1 MWAKIDPTGN
11 VWSTCSLVVPD
22 SLWIRGQFKKIA
34 ILWIHEILCRKLTL
48 FTSVYFTEYV
58 SISIRVTIIK
68 SEYTHRCT
76 TRFNSVTRVRFL
88 TNEYEP
94 GASINPSAKNV
105 FMGTLQGIL
114 GVTTSHI
121 QVLVEDGYDTQ
132 ESVLYWKFIDIN
144 EWWHLRYKIHVIYGG
159 ISFRDRKIKC
169 LQALAWWLMNLTLL
183 GKNNDLNRFK
193 SDVLFDKVEDSQL
206 KFEKPEMV
214 MGSWLRPNIF
224 HMINGLNWDK
234 EFTTASCYRK
244 KVVVWPYHMSSE
256 EIHEVLMTEITGM
269 CRSYIKQVFLEIC
282 S

>member
-1 MWAKIDPTGN
+1 
-11 VWSTCSLVVPD
+11 
-22 SLWIRGQFKKIA
+22 
-34 ILWIHEILCRKLTL
+34 
-48 FTSVYFTEYV
+48 
-58 SISIRVTIIK
+58 
-68 SEYTHRCT
+68 
-76 TRFNSVTRVRFL
+76 
-88 TNEYEP
+88 
-94 GASINPSAKNV
+94 
-105 FMGTLQGIL
+105 MGTLQGIL

-144 EWWHLRYKIHVIYGG
+144 EWWHLRYKIDVICSS

-224 HMINGLNWDK
+224 HMINGLN
-234 EFTTASCYRK
+234 
-244 KVVVWPYHMSSE
+244 
-256 EIHEVLMTEITGM
+256 
-269 CRSYIKQVFLEIC
+269 
-282 S
+282 